1 MASIERWK
9 GGRWRVRF
17 RTPEGRDRSRV
28 FPRRE
33 DALNFIVSVEHS
45 KRAGAYIDP
54 AAGKILFRDYA
65 EQWRGVQ
72 AQHRPSTAAQVETS
86 LRRHVYPF
94 IGSRHLRTILPSDI
108 QGWVAGRAESLAPA
122 TVERVYRL
130 VVSVFRAAVRDRLL
144 ATHPCVDVRL
154 PRVNEA
160 RVRPLTVEAVDKLAS
175 AIDRRYRALVI
186 LGAASGLRQGE
197 AFGLTVDRVDF
208 LRRTVTVDRQLV
220 LMPGGPPRFGPP
232 KTNSSHRTVPV
243 PQFVTE
249 TLAAHLAEFGHGP
262 DGLIFTMPEGGP
274 MRRNRFSERIWQPAV
289 RAAAAQVTFHD
300 LRHFYASALI
310 RHGESVKTVQA
321 RLGHATA
328 VETLNVYGHL
338 WPDSEDRT
346 RTAVDELLG
355 AVFGGDSRVG
365 VTAPDADSRCHD
377 RVTQT
382 ALVTGA

>member
-17 RTPEGRDRSRV
+17 RTPDGCDRSRV
-28 FPRRE
+28 FPRKE
-33 DALNFIVSVEHS
+33 DAVNFIVSVEHA
-45 KRAGAYIDP
+45 KRAGVYVDP
-54 AAGKILFRDYA
+54 AAGKIPFRDYA

-72 AQHRPSTAAQVETS
+72 AQHRTSTAAQVETS

-94 IGSRHLRTILPSDI
+94 IGGRALMTILPSDI
-108 QGWVAGRAESLAPA
+108 QGWVAGRTEVLAPA

-130 VVSVFRAAVRDRLL
+130 VVSIFRAAVRDRLL
-144 ATHPCVDVRL
+144 TAHPCVDVRL
-154 PRVNEA
+154 PRVNQT
-160 RVRPLTVEAVDKLAS
+160 RVRPLAVEDIDALART
-175 AIDRRYRALVI
+175 IERRYRALVI
-186 LGAASGLRQGE
+186 LGASTGLRQGE
-197 AFGLTVDRVDF
+197 AFALTVDRVDF

-220 LMPGGPPRFGPP
+220 LLPGAAPRFGPP

-243 PQFVTE
+243 PQFVIE
-249 TLAAHLAEFGHGP
+249 VLADHLAEFGHGP

-289 RAAAAQVTFHD
+289 RAAGTAATFHD

-346 RTAVDELLG
+346 RAAVDELLG
-355 AVFGGDSRVG
+355 ARFGNSTSRV
-365 VTAPDADSRCHD
+365 TMPKSDSACHE
-377 RVTQT
+377 RVTE
-382 ALVTGA
+382 AASVANN